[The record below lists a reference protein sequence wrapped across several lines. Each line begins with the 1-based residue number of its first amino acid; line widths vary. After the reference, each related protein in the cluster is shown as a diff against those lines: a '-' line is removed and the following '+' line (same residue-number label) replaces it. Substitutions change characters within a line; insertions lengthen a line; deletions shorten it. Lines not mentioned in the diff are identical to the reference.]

1 MYVGCRLCT
10 KVQDPF
16 VLVRESRI
24 YSAVTNKEVCL
35 DELIEQYLSISKQ
48 SLMDDASICGVC
60 WNAIEQWH
68 NFRESCL
75 QNEERLKNLQ
85 TDFEKV
91 ALVGKQ
97 YNFAIEFVDE
107 EASLGEEKP
116 SEEAHYEEVHEIE
129 ETVHYEEV
137 NELKV
142 EVIDENSESSTVVP
156 VVDSKSPEKQIKY
169 SIKVEHESEHDTNSG
184 VEQKED
190 DQQDKPI
197 HSRMRKG
204 RRKGQTKQAGRPA
217 RDATS
222 SKRIRY
228 KQDSRDGKSNCRLCP
243 ICGVARTDMTA
254 HLRWHNNERPYH
266 CPYCP
271 KIFVNSS
278 NLRNHVNLHTRQKM
292 YKCDLCDKE
301 FASTTGR
308 NKHRLTH
315 ATEREFLCPV
325 CGLSFKHQASL
336 VRHKLIHYEEPKIK
350 CTDCDKVFLTKTRMK
365 KHFLVHLNEKP
376 FNCEVCNKAFNRK
389 DNLKV
394 HIKTHAKQRINFTE
408 C

>member
-1 MYVGCRLCT
+1 MYEVCRLCA
-10 KVQDPF
+10 KVPDAF

-24 YSAVTNKEVCL
+24 FSALTNKEVCL

-48 SLMDDASICGVC
+48 SLMDDSSICGVC
-60 WNAIEQWH
+60 WTAIEQWH
-68 NFRESCL
+68 NFREGCL
-75 QNEERLKNLQ
+75 QNEERLKSLHTNIENDVLC
-85 TDFEKV
+85 
-91 ALVGKQ
+91 GKE
-97 YNFAIEFVDE
+97 YNFAIEYVDDESSLCEDKPPE
-107 EASLGEEKP
+107 ET
-116 SEEAHYEEVHEIE
+116 HYEEVHEIE
-129 ETVHYEEV
+129 ETVQYEEV
-137 NELKV
+137 KELKV
-142 EVIDENSESSTVVP
+142 EVVEETSESSVVIS
-156 VVDSKSPEKQIKY
+156 VEDRKSPEKEIDCAVKP
-169 SIKVEHESEHDTNSG
+169 ERETDHETFSDDEK
-184 VEQKED
+184 KEVD
-190 DQQDKPI
+190 GKDKLI
-197 HSRMRKG
+197 RSRIRKG
-204 RRKGQTKQAGRPA
+204 RRKGQTKQASRPTK
-217 RDATS
+217 DATK
-222 SKRIRY
+222 SKRILY
-228 KQDSRDGKSNCRLCP
+228 KQASGAGQSNSRLCP
-243 ICGVARTDMTA
+243 ICGAARTDMTA

-350 CTDCDKVFLTKTRMK
+350 CTDCDKVFLTKTRLK
-365 KHFLVHLNEKP
+365 KHFLVHLKEKP

-394 HIKTHAKQRINFTE
+394 HIKTHSKQRFKFTE